1 MPHLLAAYTCTPL
14 VQFALGDLK
23 PGAKVQGKTIAE
35 FGNGNRPLDMIVYQ
49 KEGKDYLLLANSKHG
64 IMKVAA
70 GQITG
75 ADSITSKVSGTKGLV
90 FEKIDW
96 SGVAQLDR
104 LDGRHAVVVQTG
116 AGGALNLATLA
127 LP

>member
-1 MPHLLAAYTCTPL
+1 MNE
-14 VQFALGDLK
+14 LK
-23 PGAKVQGKTIAE
+23 PGAKIRGKTIAE

-49 KEGKDYLLLANSKHG
+49 KDGKDYLLIANSRHG
-64 IMKVAA
+64 IIKVAT

-75 ADSITSKVSGTKGLV
+75 AESITAKVSGTKGLP

-96 SGVAQLDR
+96 AGVAQLDR
-104 LDGRHAVVVQTG
+104 LDGRYAVVVRSG
-116 AGGALNLATLA
+116 ANNALNLETLA